1 MENDKYVV
9 FKREDWQAIKAS
21 LDRSVGGGPYEQ
33 GQIAPLDDA
42 VVIRRQDIFA
52 GPGLFAYANA
62 IQTAI
67 DLLKTEQNDAT
78 WFHPSDERRLEELRD
93 FFWEQA
99 MMASHE
105 EVKKI
110 PD

>member
-9 FKREDWQAIKAS
+9 FKRED
-21 LDRSVGGGPYEQ
+21 
-33 GQIAPLDDA
+33 LDDWLGKFVPSVDLVPLILQDA
-42 VVIRRQDIFA
+42 IVIRRQDIFA

-62 IQTAI
+62 IQTAL
-67 DLLKTEQNDAT
+67 DLMDDITEG
-78 WFHPSDERRLEELRD
+78 FFDEDGHLQELRD

-99 MMASHE
+99 MQASHSE
-105 EVKKI
+105 TKKI

>member
-9 FKREDWQAIKAS
+9 FKAKEFDDWLASDMKAPIPVALHDAI
-21 LDRSVGGGPYEQ
+21 
-33 GQIAPLDDA
+33 
-42 VVIRRQDIFA
+42 VIRRQDIFA

-67 DLLKTEQNDAT
+67 DLMGQDMSALAGWELNQMA
-78 WFHPSDERRLEELRD
+78 RLEELRD

-105 EVKKI
+105 ERKKV

>member
-1 MENDKYVV
+1 MLNDKYVV
-9 FKREDWQAIKAS
+9 FKRQDAFQAPKDYEPETGDEHMLIPTHLALEDAI
-21 LDRSVGGGPYEQ
+21 
-33 GQIAPLDDA
+33 
-42 VVIRRQDIFA
+42 VIRRQDIFA

-67 DLLKTEQNDAT
+67 DLGTQYPTLDPK
-78 WFHPSDERRLEELRD
+78 PLEELRD

-99 MMASHE
+99 MMAKDSP
-105 EVKKI
+105 VKKV

>member
-9 FKREDWQAIKAS
+9 FKRGEFDGIHS
-21 LDRSVGGGPYEQ
+21 LELKEGAKLPK
-33 GQIAPLDDA
+33 PLEDA

-52 GPGLFAYANA
+52 GPGLFSYANA

-67 DLLKTEQNDAT
+67 DLIGAPGELGTVSALNELAK
-78 WFHPSDERRLEELRD
+78 LEELRD

-105 EVKKI
+105 PNKKV

>member
-1 MENDKYVV
+1 MDNDKYVV
-9 FKREDWQAIKAS
+9 FKREDWRKFAGEVPTSAIQFIPPV
-21 LDRSVGGGPYEQ
+21 LE
-33 GQIAPLDDA
+33 DA
-42 VVIRRQDIFA
+42 IVIRRQDMFA

-67 DLLKTEQNDAT
+67 DLRHLQGTSLVLRTKEIQQAQLD
-78 WFHPSDERRLEELRD
+78 RLEELRD

-99 MMASHE
+99 MMASHSE
-105 EVKKI
+105 TKKI